1 MRVLDP
7 VLHARIKTGSLTV
20 IDWKGDRTTYGSG
33 TPHVTVRVHDR
44 ATALHL
50 LLDPELAAGEAYM
63 DGTLT
68 VEDGGGIYDLLDLVL
83 MNSGWVYPDW
93 PSKLGNAVRVLGRR
107 VAQFNPASRARRNV
121 AAHYDLPDE
130 LYDLFLDAD
139 RQYSCGYFLK
149 PDDTIERAQAQKKR
163 HIAAKL
169 LLEPGQRV
177 LDIGSGWGGLA
188 LTLNE
193 ISGVDV
199 TGLTLSE
206 HQYQVSQERAR
217 DAGRDGS
224 VRFLL
229 QDYREVEG
237 PFDRIVSVGCL
248 NMSG

>member
-93 PSKLGNAVRVLGRR
+93 PSKLGNAVRVL
-107 VAQFNPASRARRNV
+107 
-121 AAHYDLPDE
+121 
-130 LYDLFLDAD
+130 
-139 RQYSCGYFLK
+139 
-149 PDDTIERAQAQKKR
+149 
-163 HIAAKL
+163 
-169 LLEPGQRV
+169 
-177 LDIGSGWGGLA
+177 
-188 LTLNE
+188 
-193 ISGVDV
+193 
-199 TGLTLSE
+199 
-206 HQYQVSQERAR
+206 
-217 DAGRDGS
+217 
-224 VRFLL
+224 
-229 QDYREVEG
+229 
-237 PFDRIVSVGCL
+237 
-248 NMSG
+248 